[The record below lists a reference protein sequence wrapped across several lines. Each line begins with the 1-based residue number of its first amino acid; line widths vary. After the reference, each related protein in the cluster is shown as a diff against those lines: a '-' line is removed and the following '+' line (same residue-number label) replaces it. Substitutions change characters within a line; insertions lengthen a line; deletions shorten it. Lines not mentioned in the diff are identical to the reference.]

1 MIEKTA
7 KLVAA
12 YLSKNSLATK
22 DIPDLIRSIHAALSG
37 VGTVEPPTAA
47 LVPAVPIK
55 KSVSADALTCLDCGK
70 RFKMLKRHL
79 STDHGLTIDEYRQKW
94 GLPSDYP
101 VVAPAYAEV
110 RSSLAK
116 SIGLGTKKAG

>member
-12 YLSKNSLATK
+12 YLSRNTLAPK
-22 DIPDLIRSIHAALSG
+22 DVPDLIRSIHAALGS
-37 VGTVEPPTAA
+37 VGTTEAPAA
-47 LVPAVPIK
+47 APVPAVPIK
-55 KSVSADALTCLDCGK
+55 KSVAPDALTCLDCGK

-79 STDHGLTIDEYRQKW
+79 STDHGLTIDEYRHKW
-94 GLPSDYP
+94 GLPADYP

>member
-1 MIEKTA
+1 MIEMTA

-12 YLSKNSLATK
+12 YLSKNTLATK
-22 DIPDLIRSIHAALSG
+22 DIPDLIRSIHAALNG
-37 VGTVEPPTAA
+37 VGTVEPPAAA

-55 KSVSADALTCLDCGK
+55 KSVSAEALTCLDCGK

>member
-1 MIEKTA
+1 
-7 KLVAA
+7 
-12 YLSKNSLATK
+12 
-22 DIPDLIRSIHAALSG
+22 
-37 VGTVEPPTAA
+37 
-47 LVPAVPIK
+47 
-55 KSVSADALTCLDCGK
+55 
-70 RFKMLKRHL
+70 MLKRHL

>member
-1 MIEKTA
+1 MIDMTA

-12 YLSKNSLATK
+12 YLSKNPLATK
-22 DIPDLIRSIHAALSG
+22 DVPDLIRSIHAALSG
-37 VGTVEPPTAA
+37 VGSTEPPPAA

-55 KSVSADALTCLDCGK
+55 KSISPDALTCLDCGK

-79 STDHGLTIDEYRQKW
+79 ATDHGLSIDEYRQKW
-94 GLPSDYP
+94 GLPADYP

-116 SIGLGTKKAG
+116 AIGLGTKKAG